1 MPIAGLTTKKTDM
14 PRLGKIRKGG
24 EQGTK
29 IKEVRGQKVEVPIV
43 GKDLDYFRI
52 VSDRPGLETQMTQ
65 LYGAEPREL
74 RVVMPYHTV
83 EEVFD
88 PWMKEYGRAGLKRQ
102 CDGEKQVLWLPEGA
116 ANYRGVGI
124 GDAPLPCLAATNG
137 CKCQR
142 TAALKVVL
150 PEVFALGHCGY
161 FEIATSS
168 KHDILSIGGALNYV
182 FGLRGSLLGVPFI
195 VRRSPEEKSY
205 PNQSGTRSTKEYNLI
220 KIEVDP
226 AWLQR
231 QYQNQYAEMMGTEPV
246 AALPSA
252 ASMTY
257 ASVSERLN
265 APSIAPAVATLP
277 APKVKPQ
284 WQVDLDAAGERL
296 GLTRDKVRQIAADNE
311 IVLAKVPPKTLAQLI
326 ELMEIEAE
334 NGVVEA
340 EVVELPLADQITDQI
355 KAAAGD
361 AKKLAT
367 IKAAIGMQAATLSPA
382 VAGALSDRVDAE
394 LKKMEVTT

>member
-1 MPIAGLTTKKTDM
+1 MPIAGLTTTKTDM

-29 IKEVRGQKVEVPIV
+29 TKEIRGEKVQVPIV

-52 VSDRPGLETQMTQ
+52 VSDRPKLEAQMAQ
-65 LYGAEPREL
+65 LYGQEPKEL

-83 EEVFD
+83 EEVFN
-88 PWMKEYGRAGLKRQ
+88 PWMKEYGKTGLKRQ
-102 CDGEKQVLWLPEGA
+102 CDGVQQVLWLPEGA

-124 GDAPLPCLAATNG
+124 GDAPLPCVAATSG

-168 KHDILSIGGALNYV
+168 KHDILNIGGALNYV

-205 PNQSGTRSTKEYNLI
+205 PNPSGTRSTKEYNLI

-246 AALPSA
+246 AALPSPP
-252 ASMTY
+252 MTY
-257 ASVSERLN
+257 ASVTERIN
-265 APSIAPAVATLP
+265 TPAIAPSVEP
-277 APKVKPQ
+277 PKKTVPQ
-284 WQVDLDAAGERL
+284 WQIDLDAAGTRL
-296 GLTRDKVRQIAADNE
+296 GLSRDKVKAIAADNN
-311 IVLAKVPPKTLAQLI
+311 IALQKVSAQTLAQLI

-334 NGVVEA
+334 NGVLEA
-340 EVVELPLADQITDQI
+340 EVVELPTADRIRTQI

-361 AKKLAT
+361 VKALQT
-367 IKAAIGMQAATLSPA
+367 IKVSISMQAEELSPA
-382 VAGALSDRVDAE
+382 IAGALTDQVNSE
-394 LKKMEVTT
+394 LKKLEVAA

>member
-1 MPIAGLTTKKTDM
+1 MPIAGLTTTKTDM

-29 IKEVRGQKVEVPIV
+29 TKEIRGEKVQVPIV

-52 VSDRPGLETQMTQ
+52 VSDRPGLEAQMAQ
-65 LYGAEPREL
+65 LYGQEPKEL

-88 PWMKEYGRAGLKRQ
+88 PWMKEYGKSGLKRQ
-102 CDGEKQVLWLPEGA
+102 CDGAQQILWLPEGA

-124 GDAPLPCLAATNG
+124 GDAPLPCVAATNG

-205 PNQSGTRSTKEYNLI
+205 PNPSGTRSTKEYNLI

-231 QYQNQYAEMMGTEPV
+231 QYQNQYAEMMGTESV

-252 ASMTY
+252 PMTY
-257 ASVSERLN
+257 ASVTERLN
-265 APSIAPAVATLP
+265 TPAIAPAVAP
-277 APKVKPQ
+277 PKKTVPQ
-284 WQVDLDAAGERL
+284 WQIDLDAAGTRL
-296 GLTRDKVRQIAADNE
+296 GLSRDKVKAIAADNN
-311 IVLAKVPPKTLAQLI
+311 IALQKVSAQTLAELI

-334 NGVVEA
+334 NGVLEA
-340 EVVELPLADQITDQI
+340 ELVEWR
-355 KAAAGD
+355 
-361 AKKLAT
+361 
-367 IKAAIGMQAATLSPA
+367 
-382 VAGALSDRVDAE
+382 RVMPRHCRR
-394 LKKMEVTT
+394 LRRRF